1 MDALKEF
8 VGLDGLTNDD
18 LVSAATD
25 ILCTGDIIHG
35 FKNPQ
40 SVPLGREVSNQE
52 ASEAVIKNPTLAFSI
67 VLSAR
72 LERMHYDYLESQKT
86 THLLLQDVIE
96 SIDCAGTKAPLAD
109 EVKLT
114 ALSSEQALEAL
125 IICWHGLNPNCN
137 DRTMSEFH
145 EAVAEF
151 KRLVGL

>member
-1 MDALKEF
+1 MGAIKEF
-8 VGLDGLTNDD
+8 IGLAGLTKDD
-18 LVSAATD
+18 FVSAATD

-72 LERMHYDYLESQKT
+72 FERMHYDYLESQKT

-96 SIDCAGTKAPLAD
+96 SIDCAGAKPTEFWMQSDLAAIDKAKKLGVNILPDYSMAD
-109 EVKLT
+109 LRYKIHC
-114 ALSSEQALEAL
+114 AIQEA
-125 IICWHGLNPNCN
+125 I
-137 DRTMSEFH
+137 
-145 EAVAEF
+145 
-151 KRLVGL
+151 

>member
-96 SIDCAGTKAPLAD
+96 SIDCAGAKPTEFWMQSDLAAIDKTKELGVNILPDYSMAD
-109 EVKLT
+109 LRYKIHC
-114 ALSSEQALEAL
+114 AIQEA
-125 IICWHGLNPNCN
+125 I
-137 DRTMSEFH
+137 
-145 EAVAEF
+145 
-151 KRLVGL
+151 

>member
-96 SIDCAGTKAPLAD
+96 SIDCAGAKPTEFWMQSDLAAIDKAKELGVNILPDYSMAD
-109 EVKLT
+109 LRYKIHC
-114 ALSSEQALEAL
+114 AIQEA
-125 IICWHGLNPNCN
+125 I
-137 DRTMSEFH
+137 
-145 EAVAEF
+145 
-151 KRLVGL
+151 